1 MRHFI
6 LILLLLAV
14 PALASAQIYKW
25 VDEKGQ
31 TGYSDDL
38 GKVPYKYRD
47 KAVVEEPPEQAV
59 EIIESSGPDKGRNKG
74 AETKEEQ
81 KKDVRGQEKVKEK
94 PAFEGKSGE
103 AWKQDFARQKFQI
116 NSLEEQLAGIKERMA
131 DGSKMSR
138 GEYLALQ
145 NTQRDLEVRIEKA
158 RKKLAELNDAAENAG
173 VPAEFR

>member
-59 EIIESSGPDKGRNKG
+59 EIIESSDPDKGRNKG

-94 PAFEGKSGE
+94 PTFEGKSGE

-116 NSLEEQLAGIKERMA
+116 KSHEEQLAGIKERMA